1 MTERAIPGQDRHV
14 PLWPA
19 NFVSLGVLGRGSS
32 SVVHRAKSTTFDD
45 VVALKVWQRSLTED
59 ERIRFRQE
67 CSLHHRLSGHPNIV
81 RLLWADAPADGS
93 AWIATELCDES
104 LDDRLHRSPPLS
116 GEDAFELA
124 EDVLSGLAEIHRQG
138 HIHRDI
144 KPGNIL
150 LRQGRAVL
158 CDMGIAKPVDRHTL
172 NAPAGSPGYLAPELG
187 RGRQPGP
194 RSDVYSAAVTLY
206 GIFGEN
212 PPDGVERLLTRA
224 TSSEPADRPPD
235 AGVFL
240 DRLQAARA
248 KYAAPS
254 AEDTAPRPGEHGD
267 RGAKPTE
274 VDPSTTEPLTRP
286 WEHRS
291 GDSSPPRSV
300 RRALMMLA
308 VIAAAAG
315 SMAFLESRLDNQ
327 NASAGVGT
335 KSPTIR
341 ASSPA
346 NSSSPVPSTTR
357 TATTPASSA
366 TATVTSQLQSLY
378 ASKCMTVHG
387 PPFDNGTGFQLWDCI
402 NVPDERWVLTG
413 DGHIKGLAGKCLEVR
428 RGPRTE
434 EAGTPVQLWSCAD
447 TPAQQWSLT
456 SDSKLVGY
464 QGLCLDVRGP
474 EPANGTPIEMRTCS
488 GVPQQAWR
496 FF

>member
-14 PLWPA
+14 PLGPA
-19 NFVSLGVLGRGSS
+19 DFVSLGVLGRGSS
-32 SVVHRAKSTTFDD
+32 SVVHRAKSTTFND

-67 CSLHHRLSGHPNIV
+67 CSLHRRLSGHPNIV
-81 RLLWADAPADGS
+81 RFLWADAPADGS

-187 RGRQPGP
+187 RGRQPDT

-224 TSSEPADRPPD
+224 TSSEPADRPRD
-235 AGVFL
+235 AGAFL
-240 DRLQAARA
+240 DRLQAARVEYVA
-248 KYAAPS
+248 PAA
-254 AEDTAPRPGEHGD
+254 AHTAPRPGEHDD
-267 RGAKPTE
+267 RGAKQTE
-274 VDPSTTEPLTRP
+274 VGTSATVPLTKPWQRRP
-286 WEHRS
+286 
-291 GDSSPPRSV
+291 GDSPPTRSV

-308 VIAAAAG
+308 VITAGAG
-315 SMAFLESRLDNQ
+315 SMAFLGSMLGNQ
-327 NASAGVGT
+327 NAGAEVST
-335 KSPTIR
+335 KSPTVQ
-341 ASSPA
+341 ASSTTH
-346 NSSSPVPSTTR
+346 SGSPVPSTTS
-357 TATTPASSA
+357 TATTPASSV
-366 TATVTSQLQSLY
+366 TDTVTSQLRNLH

-387 PPFDNGTGFQLWDCI
+387 PSSDDGTGVQLWDCI
-402 NVPDERWVLTG
+402 NVPEERWVLTG
-413 DGHIKGLAGKCLEVR
+413 DGHIKGFAGKCLEVR

-434 EAGTPVQLWSCAD
+434 ASTPVQLGSCAD

-456 SDSKLVGY
+456 SDSTLVGY
-464 QGLCLDVRGP
+464 HGLCLDMRGP
-474 EPANGTPIEMRTCS
+474 ETANGTPIEMRTCS
-488 GVPQQAWR
+488 GVSQQAWR

>member
-1 MTERAIPGQDRHV
+1 MTEGAIPGQDRHV
-14 PLWPA
+14 PLGPA

-59 ERIRFRQE
+59 EHIRFRQE
-67 CSLHHRLSGHPNIV
+67 CSLHRRLSGHPNIV
-81 RLLWADAPADGS
+81 RFLWADAPADGS

-104 LDDRLHRSPPLS
+104 LDNRLHRCPPLS
-116 GEDAFELA
+116 REDAFELA

-187 RGRQPGP
+187 RGRQPDT

-224 TSSEPADRPPD
+224 TSSEPADRPAD
-235 AGVFL
+235 ASAFL

-248 KYAAPS
+248 TYTASAA
-254 AEDTAPRPGEHGD
+254 AETAPRPAE
-267 RGAKPTE
+267 RGNRRAKQTE
-274 VDPSTTEPLTRP
+274 VGPSATAPLTKPRERRP
-286 WEHRS
+286 

-300 RRALMMLA
+300 RRALMTLA

-315 SMAFLESRLDNQ
+315 STAFLESRLGNH
-327 NASAGVGT
+327 NAGAGAST
-335 KSPTIR
+335 KSPTIH
-341 ASSPA
+341 AGSAAHSG
-346 NSSSPVPSTTR
+346 SPVPSTTR
-357 TATTPASSA
+357 KATTPASSA

-378 ASKCMTVHG
+378 ASKCMTVLG
-387 PPFDNGTGFQLWDCI
+387 PSSDTGTGVQLWDCI
-402 NVPDERWVLTG
+402 NVPEERWVLTG
-413 DGHIKGLAGKCLEVR
+413 DGHIKGFADKCLEVR
-428 RGPRTE
+428 GPR
-434 EAGTPVQLWSCAD
+434 AAGGTPVQLWSCAD
-447 TPAQQWSLT
+447 TPAQRWSLT
-456 SDSKLVGY
+456 SDSRLVGY
-464 QGLCLDVRGP
+464 KGMCLDVRGP
-474 EPANGTPIEMRTCS
+474 ATANGTPIQMQTCS